1 MANGKKKGNKG
12 EREVAKFWKDWS
24 GLEFSRV
31 PASGGLRWQKKD
43 DISGDVIC
51 TDERK
56 SRRFPFSIESKS
68 YKDINF
74 EHIILGNKN
83 PKVLSFWAQAKG
95 DGERSNRFP
104 ILFIRY
110 NGMAKQTWF
119 VVVTLKVFKQIR
131 LLKPGKFIHS
141 YFTIKTPEDSFI
153 IMNSDDLQDL
163 NYTEFIIKI
172 KRLLRNG
179 LKKR

>member
-1 MANGKKKGNKG
+1 MANGKAKGNKG

-43 DISGDVIC
+43 DISGDIIC

-56 SRRFPFSIESKS
+56 SRRFPFSIESKF

-74 EHIILGNKN
+74 EHLILGNK
-83 PKVLSFWAQAKG
+83 KVKILEFWAQAKE

-104 ILFIRY
+104 ILFMRY
-110 NGMAKQTWF
+110 NMMAKQTWF
-119 VVVTLKVFKQIR
+119 VGVTQRVFKQIC
-131 LLKPGKFIHS
+131 LSKLGMFKHT
-141 YFTIKTPEDSFI
+141 YFNIKTPEDSFV
-153 IMNSDDLQDL
+153 IMNSNDLADL
-163 NYTEFIIKI
+163 NYTEFIINI
-172 KRLLRNG
+172 KRLRRNG
-179 LKKR
+179 IKN